1 MKTSPEGATA
11 RPDGLAN
18 RSGLVGRNL
27 MRHGVDLYLVFTR
40 ARGDPRSKE
49 IGLSDFY
56 VGAGEKLGINKRTFA
71 VPCNVRAYDGHI
83 SVEWMY
89 DRLSSKAKKLLAV
102 CRSYIY
108 DDNTDWDYSLDFNC

>member
-1 MKTSPEGATA
+1 MTVLLTSNIAAVEINPWLAAGIIIAFIAA
-11 RPDGLAN
+11 RAIAYIAEFL
-18 RSGLVGRNL
+18 RFKSYKKR
-27 MRHGVDLYLVFTR
+27 R
-40 ARGDPRSKE
+40 AIAYE
-49 IGLSDFY
+49 L
-56 VGAGEKLGINKRTFA
+56 GAGEKLGINKRTFS

-89 DRLSSKAKKLLAV
+89 DRLSSKAKKLLDV